1 MNRELIKYLLDN
13 GLDIYEIS
21 KYLNIDHK
29 TVRYFM
35 KINNLNHS
43 VKFIPQ
49 KRIFYTEPSEEFLFS
64 SLSILAHSIYLCE
77 GWHTNKT
84 NTLHFF
90 NQDIQLIKIF
100 CKCLLEV
107 YSYQK
112 VIPIILVYNYS
123 DKKSNDKVQKI
134 ILEFQ
139 DSSKYKIQYCNDST
153 RNNPIIRVKTGG
165 INLSKLFI
173 ENAYKI
179 LHSK

>member
-1 MNRELIKYLLDN
+1 MNIELIKSLLDN
-13 GLDIYEIS
+13 GLDIYDIS
-21 KYLNIDHK
+21 THLNIDHK
-29 TVRYFM
+29 ILRYFM
-35 KINNLNHS
+35 KLNQLSHS
-43 VKFIPQ
+43 VKFIEQ
-49 KRIFYTEPSEEFLFS
+49 KKTFYKEPTEDLLFS

-90 NQDIQLIKIF
+90 NQDIQLIKVF

-112 VIPIILVYNYS
+112 VLPIILVYNYS
-123 DKKSNDKVQKI
+123 DKKSKDLVQKI

-165 INLSKLFI
+165 INLSTLFI